1 MRIFKYF
8 ITLACI
14 LVVALSSA
22 QSTRLKDLASVQGV
36 RSNQLVGYGLVAGLA
51 GTGESNSKF
60 TEQSFRSML
69 NNFGIKI
76 PENVSIK
83 ISDVAPVVVHAEM
96 PPFAKPGQN
105 IDVTVSAI
113 GEADSLRGGSL
124 LQTMLRGI
132 DGNVY
137 AIAQGSLVV
146 GGLGVEGAD
155 GSRVTVNTPTVGRI
169 VNGATVEREIP
180 NDFNLTDSITFNLD
194 RADFTGADGS
204 RVTVNT
210 PTVGRIVNGATVER
224 EIPNDFNLT
233 DSITFNLD
241 RADFTTAK
249 NVADTINNIYGV
261 GSALAQDAVSIRV
274 TAPRDPSKRVEF
286 LSALENLDIVEGKE
300 EARIVVNSRTGTI
313 VVGSNVRL
321 RPVAVTHGGLTVT
334 VNEDPQVS
342 QPAPFSQGRT
352 TVVPNSNIAVEEKQ
366 GRMFKLDTGATLDD
380 LVRAVNE
387 VGLAPG
393 DLMSV
398 LEALDQAGAIE
409 GRLVII

>member
-1 MRIFKYF
+1 MRFFKLIMAVTCLAVMF
-8 ITLACI
+8 ITPAD
-14 LVVALSSA
+14 AA
-22 QSTRLKDLASVQGV
+22 RLKDLASVQGV
-36 RSNQLVGYGLVAGLA
+36 RTNQLVGYGLVAGLA

-60 TEQSFRSML
+60 SEQTFRSML

-76 PENVSIK
+76 PDNTTVD
-83 ISDVAPVVVHAEM
+83 ISDVAPVVVHAEV
-96 PPFAKPGQN
+96 PPFAKPGQY

-113 GEADSLRGGSL
+113 GEAESLRGGSL
-124 LQTMLRGI
+124 LQTMLKGL

-137 AIAQGSLVV
+137 AVAQGSLVV
-146 GGLGVEGAD
+146 GGLGVQGAD

-169 VNGATVEREIP
+169 ANGATIEREIP
-180 NDFNLTDSITFNLD
+180 TDFNTS
-194 RADFTGADGS
+194 
-204 RVTVNT
+204 
-210 PTVGRIVNGATVER
+210 
-224 EIPNDFNLT
+224 

-249 NVADTINNIYGV
+249 NVADTINNIYGEK
-261 GSALAQDAVSIRV
+261 SAIAIDAVSIRV
-274 TAPRDPSKRVEF
+274 SAPRDPTRRVEF
-286 LSALENLDIVEGKE
+286 LSALENLDITEGVEDAK
-300 EARIVVNSRTGTI
+300 IVVNSRTGTI
-313 VVGSNVRL
+313 VIGSNVRL

-342 QPAPFSQGRT
+342 QPNAFSQGQT
-352 TVVPNSNIAVEEKQ
+352 AVVPNSNITVQQEQ
-366 GRMFKLDTGATLDD
+366 GRMFKLDTGTTLDD
-380 LVRAVNE
+380 LVRAINE